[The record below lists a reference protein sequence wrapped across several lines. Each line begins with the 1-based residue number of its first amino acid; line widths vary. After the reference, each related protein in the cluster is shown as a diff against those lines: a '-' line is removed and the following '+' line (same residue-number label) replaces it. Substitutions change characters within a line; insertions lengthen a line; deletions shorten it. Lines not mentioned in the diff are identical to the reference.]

1 MNRLVAR
8 VMRRLH
14 RDDAGFSLPELLVTI
29 FVLGVLSTVVVSFY
43 VAMTGAFTEDRAA
56 TDSTSTASVGMNNLT
71 RVIRAGTEIRVQGQ
85 SLNNPVFVEARNEDL
100 TLHAY
105 LDTDSTDPRPIK
117 VRFWIN
123 GERELMETRWDSTR
137 VNGSYFVFNTT
148 PSSTR
153 VIARTVAAR
162 TGTEPW
168 LFTYRTP
175 DGTIIPVPTTG
186 SFTTNQLRNIASVQV
201 RLTVQADVTLRAA
214 PVTLQSTVGIPNLGI
229 SRVSP

>member
-1 MNRLVAR
+1 MSRFFAR
-8 VMRRLH
+8 AMRRLRH
-14 RDDAGFSLPELLVTI
+14 EDAGFSLPELMVTI
-29 FVLGVLSTVVVSFY
+29 FVMGVLSAVVVSFY
-43 VAMTGAFTEDRAA
+43 VAMTGAFTEDRSA

-85 SLNNPVFVEARNEDL
+85 TLNNPVFIEAKNEDL

-123 GERELMETRWDSTR
+123 AQRELMETRWDSTR
-137 VNGSYFVFNTT
+137 VNGSYFVFDST
-148 PSSTR
+148 PESTR
-153 VIARTVAAR
+153 VIARTVATR
-162 TGTEPW
+162 TGTDPW
-168 LFTYRTP
+168 LFTYRAA
-175 DGTIIPVPTTG
+175 DGTVQPVPTTG

-201 RLTVQADVTLRAA
+201 RLTVQADITSRAA